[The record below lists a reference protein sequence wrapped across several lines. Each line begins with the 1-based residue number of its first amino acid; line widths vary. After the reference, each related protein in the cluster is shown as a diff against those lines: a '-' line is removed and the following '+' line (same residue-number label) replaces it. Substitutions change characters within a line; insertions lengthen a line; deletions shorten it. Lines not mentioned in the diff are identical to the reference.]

1 MILDF
6 ISPSDG
12 ADIRELGSAVRRF
25 AESTLTVPIGAE
37 PKFERAHFAAMG
49 ALGLAGTA
57 VREELGGS
65 GFPPLGAAGAIFEL
79 ARAQLGP
86 AIYLSV
92 HMMVS
97 KLIADW
103 SNGAGTGGD
112 PARKEIIGALAR
124 GERLAAFALTEPGAG
139 SDARALRLR
148 AEPSSE
154 GYLLSGEKIYIT
166 SGNVA
171 DLFLVFARTSEDRSR
186 GISAFLVDRNTP
198 GFSQGSPEKKMGCE
212 GAPICSLHFDR
223 CAVPASALLAGEGD
237 GLKIAMSGLN
247 GGRINI
253 AAAACGLASRAIE
266 CAAAHMK
273 SRTQFGAPLA
283 TFQGLQFML
292 ADMATNLRAAIL
304 LTRDAA
310 EELGRG
316 EQSNVPASMAK
327 RFATDAAMQI
337 TTDAVQLLGGAGYI
351 EDYEVARLM
360 RDAKMLQIVE
370 GTNQIQRLVI
380 SRWLL
385 GD

>member
-6 ISPSDG
+6 LSPTDPSELRDLG
-12 ADIRELGSAVRRF
+12 AAVRRF
-25 AESTLTVPIGAE
+25 AESELTVPTHGE
-37 PKFERAHFAAMG
+37 PKFDRAHFTSMG

-57 VREELGGS
+57 VSEDLGGS
-65 GFPPLGAAGAIFEL
+65 GFPPLGAAETIFEL

-103 SNGAGTGGD
+103 SSNA
-112 PARKEIIGALAR
+112 PERKPLIAALAR
-124 GERLAAFALTEPGAG
+124 GDKLAAFALTEAGAG
-139 SDARALRLR
+139 SDARSLRLR
-148 AEPSSE
+148 AEKD
-154 GYLLSGEKIYIT
+154 GDRYLLSGEKIYIT

-171 DLFLVFARTSEDRSR
+171 DLYLVFARTGEDRSR
-186 GISAFLVDRNTP
+186 GISAFIVERGAT
-198 GFSQGSPEKKMGCE
+198 GFTQSPPERKMGCE
-212 GAPICSLHFDR
+212 GAPICSLQFDR
-223 CAVPASALLAGEGD
+223 CPVPATAMLAEEGD

-266 CAAAHMK
+266 CATGHLK
-273 SRTQFGAPLA
+273 GRTQFGAPLA

-310 EELGRG
+310 IELGRG
-316 EQSNVPASMAK
+316 QTGNIPASMAK
-327 RFATDAAMQI
+327 RFATDTAMQI

-351 EDYEVARLM
+351 EDYEVSRLM

-385 GD
+385 GE